1 MADKRAER
9 IAELIKPLRVKPG
22 SKVNLAKDFDPGYKA
37 GFLKKKD
44 GAGLLETGIAMLADY
59 QARLAAQDTYGVLVC
74 LQALDAGGKDGTI
87 RHVMSGVNPQGVQV
101 TGFKVPSAEELDHDY
116 LWRYA
121 RHLPARGDIGIFN
134 RSHYEEV
141 LVVRVHPE
149 NLDRQQ
155 LPAEAKRKGI
165 WERRYREINDW
176 ERYLTDNGFTVVK
189 LFLNLSKEEQRTR
202 FLKRIDL
209 PEKNWKFSAADV
221 RERAR
226 WDDYQ
231 KAFSQMLSATS
242 TSWAPWYVIP
252 ADRKWFARIC
262 AAAAIVHTLVEID
275 PRYPVVSE
283 DRRQQLQAVRRE
295 LEAEA
300 PKGAPADPFAAKEAG
315 AKAKAAAAA
324 EAKAAA
330 AAETA
335 AEAEAKTAAQAQAA
349 AKTAADAAAKAR
361 TAAEATAVAKTAA
374 DAAAKA
380 RTAAKAAAGQA
391 AGDGQRPGGADNKG
405 QPARASRA
413 RGGAPTRGRPAQA
426 ARRTSRTQADGR
438 PGSEA

>member
-9 IAELIKPLRVKPG
+9 IAELIRPLRVKPG
-22 SKVNLAKDFDPGYKA
+22 SKVNLAKDFDPRYKA
-37 GFLKKKD
+37 DFLTKKA
-44 GAGLLETGIAMLADY
+44 GAELLETGIAMLADY
-59 QARLAAQDTYGVLVC
+59 QARLAAQNTYGVLVC

-121 RHLPARGDIGIFN
+121 RHLPPRGDIGIFN

-149 NLDRQQ
+149 NLDREQ
-155 LPAEAKRKGI
+155 LPAEAKGKGV

-176 ERYLTDNGFTVVK
+176 ERYLTGNGFKVVK
-189 LFLNLSKEEQRTR
+189 LLLNLSKEEQRAR

-221 RERAR
+221 RERGC

-231 KAFSQMLSATS
+231 KAFSEMLSATS
-242 TSWAPWYVIP
+242 TRWAPWYVIP
-252 ADRKWFARIC
+252 ADHKWFARIC
-262 AAAAIVHTLVEID
+262 ASAVIVHTLVEID
-275 PRYPVVSE
+275 PQYPVVSAG
-283 DRRQQLQAVRRE
+283 RRQELQAVKRE

-300 PKGAPADPFAAKEAG
+300 PKGAPADPFTAKEA
-315 AKAKAAAAA
+315 KVAAP
-324 EAKAAA
+324 
-330 AAETA
+330 
-335 AEAEAKTAAQAQAA
+335 
-349 AKTAADAAAKAR
+349 
-361 TAAEATAVAKTAA
+361 
-374 DAAAKA
+374 
-380 RTAAKAAAGQA
+380 AAAGQTTGNA
-391 AGDGQRPGGADNKG
+391 HRPGGTDKTD
-405 QPARASRA
+405 QRARASRA
-413 RGGAPTRGRPAQA
+413 RAGAATRGRPAQTG
-426 ARRTSRTQADGR
+426 RRTSRTQANGQ